1 MALAISYGPR
11 AVPGCPV
18 TVARN
23 PACLLGGLVL
33 LATTIVV
40 PFLSR
45 QGQLLSVGRGDLGL
59 TPLVLARRYPG
70 FWFLIGLG
78 AVWIAI
84 GLLWQHRPDRPAL
97 WGGVA
102 GCLLVVWLT
111 AIAGV
116 NPYAFGPGSI
126 LALIV
131 CLLVLAYGLSRGGYI
146 RADTFVAASI
156 LLLAF
161 FVVLFIL
168 FPIFAVLQHSVMDS
182 RGGFRPSLFLDTL
195 RQYKSFW
202 RVLRNSLGL
211 AVFVGISSTLIGLA
225 FALAAT
231 RTRSRVTVLLRAFS
245 LLPMITPPFVVGL
258 AIILLFGLQGLVTSS
273 LLGLKTRGIF
283 GFPGLALAQ
292 TLSFA
297 PVAFLVI
304 ASVVESVNPA
314 LEEASLTLRAGRWQT
329 FWKVTLPLLRPGLAN
344 AFLLTIIESLADF
357 GNPIVLGGEFE
368 VLSTE
373 IYFAIIGRFDQTLA
387 ASLGIVLLIFSL
399 ATFLLQQYWL
409 GRRSY
414 VTVTG
419 KPPSGALM
427 PLPRGLEI
435 GLLTFCVAWCVFTVV
450 LYLFVVYGGFVEIW
464 GINNAFTIR
473 HYRQLLRDGMDA
485 LNTTLIL
492 AGISSPLTA
501 AVGILLA
508 YLLVRHQF
516 PGRGALEF
524 TSMLSFAVPG
534 TVIGIGYI
542 MAFNQSPF
550 LLTGTATILVI
561 SFIFRNMPVGI
572 RSGIAALTQIDKAL
586 EEASVT
592 LRASFATT
600 LRRIVLP
607 LIRPAIISA
616 LVFSFVRSVTAI
628 SAVVFLVSAKW
639 QLSTKVILDQA
650 ENGRYGLATA
660 YSTVLIVIMAL
671 AITFMY
677 QLVGKTVARGGI
689 EGGGLA

>member
-1 MALAISYGPR
+1 MGGLGLLLTATLVPFVAREGQALWLRPGDLSLTALA
-11 AVPGCPV
+11 
-18 TVARN
+18 
-23 PACLLGGLVL
+23 
-33 LATTIVV
+33 LA
-40 PFLSR
+40 
-45 QGQLLSVGRGDLGL
+45 GRH
-59 TPLVLARRYPG
+59 PG
-70 FWFLIGLG
+70 FWVLAALAVAWVAAGLIR
-78 AVWIAI
+78 
-84 GLLWQHRPDRPAL
+84 QERPDRPAR
-97 WGGVA
+97 WGGTA
-102 GCLLVVWLT
+102 GCVLVLSLT
-111 AIAGV
+111 WAAGV
-116 NPYAFGPGSI
+116 KPYAFGPGAI
-126 LALIV
+126 LALAI

-146 RADTFVAASI
+146 RADTFIAASI
-156 LLLAF
+156 LALAF
-161 FVVLFIL
+161 FILLFIL
-168 FPIFAVLQHSVMDS
+168 FPIFSVLRNSVMDAS
-182 RGGFRPSLFLDTL
+182 GLRPALLLETL
-195 RQYKSFW
+195 RRYTALW
-202 RVLRNSLGL
+202 RVVRNSLGL
-211 AVFVGISSTLIGLA
+211 ALFVGVTSTLIGLA

-231 RTRSRVTVLLRAFS
+231 RSRSRLTILLRSFS
-245 LLPMITPPFVVGL
+245 LLPIITPPFVVGM
-258 AIILLFGLQGLVTSS
+258 AIILLFGLQGFVTSQ

-314 LEEASLTLRAGRWQT
+314 LEEASLTLRAGPWGT
-329 FWKVTLPLLRPGLAN
+329 FWRVTLPLLRPGLAN

-357 GNPIVLGGEFE
+357 GNPIILGGEFE

-373 IYFAIIGRFDQTLA
+373 IYFSIIGRFDQTLA
-387 ASLGIVLLIFSL
+387 ATLGLILLSFSL
-399 ATFLLQQYWL
+399 ATFLLQRYWL
-409 GRRSY
+409 GERSY

-419 KPPSGALM
+419 KPPSGKPM

-435 GLLTFCVAWCVFTVV
+435 ALLSFCAAWCAFTLVIYVSVV
-450 LYLFVVYGGFVEIW
+450 SGGFVEIW
-464 GINNAFTIR
+464 GINNAFTLR
-473 HYRQLLRDGMDA
+473 HYQQLLRDGMDA
-485 LNTTLIL
+485 LQTTLIL
-492 AGISSPLTA
+492 AAISAPLTA
-501 AVGILLA
+501 VVGILLA
-508 YLLVRHQF
+508 YLVVRHRF

-561 SFIFRNMPVGI
+561 SFVFRNMPVGI
-572 RSGIAALTQIDKAL
+572 RSGIAALAQIDQAL

-600 LRRIVLP
+600 IRRVVLP
-607 LIRPAIISA
+607 LIRPAIVSA

-660 YSTVLIVIMAL
+660 YSTVLILIMAV
-671 AITFMY
+671 AIAFMY
-677 QLVGKTVARGGI
+677 LVVGKRAAAGGL

>member
-1 MALAISYGPR
+1 MTAL
-11 AVPGCPV
+11 
-18 TVARN
+18 RN
-23 PACLLGGLVL
+23 PACLIGGLGL
-33 LATTIVV
+33 LLTSALV
-40 PFLSR
+40 PFVSR
-45 QGQLLSVGRGDLGL
+45 EGQFLGL
-59 TPLVLARRYPG
+59 GPAELRHTALALSDRFPG
-70 FWFLIGLG
+70 FWLLMGV
-78 AVWIAI
+78 AVAWVAL
-84 GLLWQHRPDRPAL
+84 GLLRQAHPERGAL
-97 WGGVA
+97 WGGIV
-102 GCLLVVWLT
+102 GCILVLWLT
-111 AIAGV
+111 WAAAV
-116 NPYAFGPGSI
+116 KPYAFGPGAM
-126 LALIV
+126 LALGI
-131 CLLVLAYGLSRGGYI
+131 CLIVLAFGLSRGGYI

-156 LLLAF
+156 LTLGF
-161 FVVLFIL
+161 FICLFIL
-168 FPIFAVLQHSVMDS
+168 FPLFSILRQSVMDA
-182 RGGFRPSLFLDTL
+182 RGLQPGLLLETL
-195 RQYKSFW
+195 GRYRALW
-202 RVLRNSLGL
+202 RVVRNSLGL
-211 AVFVGISSTLIGLA
+211 AIFVGVTSTLIGLA
-225 FALAAT
+225 FALAAA
-231 RTRSRVTVLLRAFS
+231 RSRSRLTVLLRAFS
-245 LLPMITPPFVVGL
+245 LLPIITPPFVVGL
-258 AIILLFGLQGLVTSS
+258 SIILLFGLQGFVTSQ

-314 LEEASLTLRAGRWQT
+314 LEEASLTLRAGPWET

-387 ASLGIVLLIFSL
+387 ATLGLILLAFSL
-399 ATFLLQQYWL
+399 TTFLLQRYWL
-409 GRRSY
+409 GERSY
-414 VTVTG
+414 VVVTG
-419 KPPSGALM
+419 KPPSGKPM
-427 PLPRGLEI
+427 PLPRRLEI
-435 GLLTFCVAWCVFTVV
+435 GLLTFCGLWCLFTLVI
-450 LYLFVVYGGFVEIW
+450 YAFVVFGGFVEIW
-464 GINNAFTIR
+464 GINNAFTLR
-473 HYRQLLRDGMDA
+473 HYYQLLRDGMDA
-485 LNTTLIL
+485 LQTTLLL
-492 AGISSPLTA
+492 AAISSPLTA

-508 YLLVRHQF
+508 YLVVRHDF

-542 MAFNQSPF
+542 LAFNQSPF

-572 RSGIAALTQIDKAL
+572 RSGIAALAQIDRAL

-600 LRRIVLP
+600 IRRVVLP

-616 LVFSFVRSVTAI
+616 LVFSFVRAVTAI

-660 YSTVLIVIMAL
+660 YSTVLILIMAV
-671 AITFMY
+671 AIALMY
-677 QLVGKTVARGGI
+677 LLVGKSAAGGGV

>member
-1 MALAISYGPR
+1 MT
-11 AVPGCPV
+11 V
-18 TVARN
+18 TRN
-23 PACLLGGLVL
+23 PACMLGGLTL
-33 LATTIVV
+33 LATTTVV

-45 QGQLLSVGRGDLGL
+45 QGQVLPIGRDDFAFTALAL
-59 TPLVLARRYPG
+59 TDQYPG
-70 FWFLIGLG
+70 FWLLISLAVVWVALG
-78 AVWIAI
+78 VIWRE
-84 GLLWQHRPDRPAL
+84 RPDRPAL
-97 WGGVA
+97 WGGLI
-102 GCLLVVWLT
+102 GCLLVIWLT
-111 AIAGV
+111 VTAGV
-116 NPYAFGPGSI
+116 KPYAFGLGSL
-126 LALIV
+126 LAMTV
-131 CLLVLAYGLSRGGYI
+131 CLLVLANGLSRGGFI

-156 LLLAF
+156 LLLGF
-161 FVVLFIL
+161 FVLLFIIYPL
-168 FPIFAVLQHSVMDS
+168 LAVLRHSVID
-182 RGGFRPSLFLDTL
+182 GQGAFHPSLFLETL
-195 RQYKSFW
+195 QRYKSFW

-211 AVFVGISSTLIGLA
+211 AVFVGVASTLIGLA

-231 RTRSRVTVLLRAFS
+231 RSRSRLTVLLRAFS

-258 AIILLFGLQGLVTSS
+258 AIILLFGLQGLVTSV

-283 GFPGLALAQ
+283 GFPGVALAQ

-314 LEEASLTLRAGRWQT
+314 LEEASLTLRAGPWGT
-329 FWKVTLPLLRPGLAN
+329 FWRVTLPLLRPGVAN
-344 AFLLTIIESLADF
+344 AFLLTIVESLADF
-357 GNPIVLGGEFE
+357 GNPTILGGEFE

-373 IYFAIIGRFDQTLA
+373 VYFAIIGRFDKTLA
-387 ASLGIVLLIFSL
+387 ASLGIVLLAASL
-399 ATFLLQQYWL
+399 VTFALQQYWL
-409 GRRSY
+409 GHRSY

-419 KPPSGALM
+419 KPPSGKPQ

-435 GLLTFCVAWCVFTVV
+435 GLLSFCIAWCVFTLA
-450 LYLFVVYGGFVEIW
+450 LYVFVFYGGFVEIW
-464 GINNAFTIR
+464 GINNAFTLR
-473 HYRQLLRDGMDA
+473 HYHQLLRDGMDA
-485 LNTTLIL
+485 LITTLIL
-492 AGISSPLTA
+492 AGVSAPLTA
-501 AVGILLA
+501 AVGILTA
-508 YLLVRHQF
+508 YLVVRHKF
-516 PGRGALEF
+516 PGRGLLEF

-542 MAFNQSPF
+542 LAFNQPPL
-550 LLTGTATILVI
+550 LLTGGAAILVI

-572 RSGIAALTQIDKAL
+572 RSGIAALAQIDKAL

-628 SAVVFLVSAKW
+628 SAVVFLVSANW

-660 YSTVLIVIMAL
+660 YSTVLIVIMAAAVAL
-671 AITFMY
+671 MY
-677 QLVGKTVARGGI
+677 LLVGKKGAGGGI
-689 EGGGLA
+689 QSGGTA